1 MTSTVRH
8 HMDTVCR
15 LTYNHLPGF
24 QRRGRKEGSRRMGV
38 LSTPDMIVFFASLLA
53 VMVLGLWAGRKEDT
67 SEDFYLAGKT
77 TRWWGVAGSI
87 FGSNVSA
94 NHIVGMMGVGFS
106 LGFAQ
111 SHFEIT
117 AIAGLLLLAY
127 GFLPVYRKLNV
138 YTLSEYLSRR
148 YDDRCRVLYAILM
161 VFALV
166 VIQIVPGFYIGSRS
180 LNILLAEDTTTA
192 SGAPDPGAAVD
203 QQAPVARHAQI
214 GFRHYVIGILIM
226 MLVTG
231 TYTILGGL
239 KAVIVTD
246 VIQSVLML
254 AGGLI
259 VAVLTFAQPEIGGWA
274 GMRALDAA
282 PGARD
287 MMHLYLPSNHPRL
300 PWSGV
305 LTGLLIMHFHY
316 WSTNQFIVQRAL
328 SARSTREARFGIIV
342 AGFLKLLI
350 PLFSIGTG
358 VAAYYLF
365 AARLPGTVLDQDTA
379 FPVLIRHVVSPLGL
393 GLVGVVAAG
402 LIGAILSSID
412 SMLNSAATII
422 TFDFYRRYL
431 RPNASEKELIRVGQ
445 WCIVIFLAGA
455 ALLTIF
461 TMDPNS
467 QDSFFLEIA
476 NEQSKLTVGIVVAF
490 GLGMFWRRSTA
501 AAGLAAIVAG
511 IVFSYALPPLYRWLL
526 APYEPFAGVLG
537 AELNFMHRVAVVT
550 VLTVLVHVAVSLKTQ
565 PNVEKSRCTWT
576 DLGGH
581 QPHVLRRALGA
592 LAASIVL
599 YALLAVVLVA
609 GWTTPLVAG
618 LIAAVWTWG
627 LFVVAAVARCR
638 HQGRPCSLC
647 GLVAED
653 RVWAGLLAAT
663 AILMMFYFA

>member
-1 MTSTVRH
+1 
-8 HMDTVCR
+8 
-15 LTYNHLPGF
+15 
-24 QRRGRKEGSRRMGV
+24 MGA
-38 LSTPDMIVFFASLLA
+38 LSTPDLIVFVVSLLA
-53 VMVLGLWAGRKEDT
+53 VMALGLWAGRKEDT
-67 SEDFYLAGKT
+67 SEDFYLAGRT

-106 LGFAQ
+106 VGFAQ

-127 GFLPVYRKLNV
+127 GFLPVYRKLNI

-148 YDDRCRVLYAILM
+148 YDDRCRVLYAALM
-161 VFALV
+161 IFILV

-180 LNILLAEDTTTA
+180 LNILLAEDTAITA
-192 SGAPDPGAAVD
+192 TAPDAGAESSGDPVTEPGDV
-203 QQAPVARHAQI
+203 RHAQI
-214 GFRHYVIGILIM
+214 GFRHFVLGILVM
-226 MLVTG
+226 MFVTG

-246 VIQSVLML
+246 VIQSVMML

-259 VAVLTFAQPEIGGWA
+259 VAVLTFTQPEIGGWA

-287 MMHLYLPSNHPRL
+287 MMHLYLPSNHEML

-328 SARSTREARFGIIV
+328 AARSDREARVGIIA

-365 AARLPGTVLDQDTA
+365 VARLPGITLDQDTA
-379 FPVLIRHVVSPLGL
+379 FPMLMRHVVAPVGF
-393 GLVGVVAAG
+393 GLVGMVAAG

-412 SMLNSAATII
+412 SMLNSAATIVTI
-422 TFDFYRRYL
+422 DFYRRYL
-431 RPNASEKELIRVGQ
+431 RPDASEKELVRVGQ
-445 WCIVIFLAGA
+445 ACIVVFLAVA

-467 QDSFFLEIA
+467 KDSFFLNIA
-476 NEQSKLTVGIVVAF
+476 NEQARFAIGIVVAF
-490 GLGMFWRRSTA
+490 GLGMFWKRSTA

-511 IVFSYALPPLYRWLL
+511 IVFSFALPPLYAGLL
-526 APYEPFAGVLG
+526 APHEPIARVFGD
-537 AELNFMHRVAVVT
+537 ELNFMHRVAVVT
-550 VLTVLVHVAVSLKTQ
+550 ILTVLVHVVVTLKTQ
-565 PNVEKSRCTWT
+565 PNAEKSRFTWT

-581 QPHVLRRALGA
+581 KPRVLRRALAA
-592 LAASIVL
+592 LAASIML
-599 YALLAVVLVA
+599 YAVLGVVLFV
-609 GWTTPLVAG
+609 GWTTPLVTGVIGA
-618 LIAAVWTWG
+618 IWTWG
-627 LFVVAAVARCR
+627 LFVVSAVAAQRR
-638 HQGRPCSLC
+638 DDRSCSF
-647 GLVAED
+647 GSLVTDD
-653 RVWAGLLAAT
+653 RIWAGLLAAT
-663 AILMMFYFA
+663 AVWMMYYFA

>member
-1 MTSTVRH
+1 
-8 HMDTVCR
+8 
-15 LTYNHLPGF
+15 
-24 QRRGRKEGSRRMGV
+24 MGA
-38 LSTPDMIVFFASLLA
+38 LSTPDLIVFVASLLA
-53 VMVLGLWAGRKEDT
+53 VMALGLWAGRKEDT
-67 SEDFYLAGKT
+67 SEDFYLAGRT

-106 LGFAQ
+106 VGFAQ

-148 YDDRCRVLYAILM
+148 YNDGCRVLYAVVMI
-161 VFALV
+161 FTLV

-180 LNILLAEDTTTA
+180 LNILLAEDTSATSAAPEAEAET
-192 SGAPDPGAAVD
+192 SGDPAEPPATS
-203 QQAPVARHAQI
+203 RHAQI
-214 GFRHYVIGILIM
+214 GFHHYVIGILVM
-226 MLVTG
+226 MFVTG

-254 AGGLI
+254 VGGLI
-259 VAVLTFAQPEIGGWA
+259 VALLTFTQPEIGGWS

-282 PGARD
+282 PDARD
-287 MMHLYLPSNHPRL
+287 MMHLYLPSDHDRL

-328 SARSTREARFGIIV
+328 AARSGGEARMGIIV

-358 VAAYYLF
+358 IAAYYLF
-365 AARLPGTVLDQDTA
+365 AARLPGTILDQDTA
-379 FPVLIRHVVSPLGL
+379 FPMLMRDVVAPVGF
-393 GLVGVVAAG
+393 GLVGIVAAG

-412 SMLNSAATII
+412 SMLNSAATIVTI
-422 TFDFYRRYL
+422 AFYQRYL
-431 RPNASEKELIRVGQ
+431 RPNASEKELVRCGQ
-445 WCIVIFLAGA
+445 ACIVAFLVGA

-467 QDSFFLEIA
+467 KDSFFLNIA
-476 NEQSKLTVGIVVAF
+476 NEQTKLTVGIVVAF
-490 GLGMFWRRSTA
+490 GLGMFWKRSTA
-501 AAGLAAIVAG
+501 AAALAAIFAG
-511 IVFSYALPPLYRWLL
+511 IAFSYALPPLYVRLL
-526 APYEPFAGVLG
+526 APHEPIARVLG
-537 AELNFMHRVAVVT
+537 PELNFMHRVAAVT
-550 VLTVLVHVAVSLKTQ
+550 ILTVLVHVVVTLKTQ
-565 PNVEKSRCTWT
+565 PDVEKSKFTWT
-576 DLGGH
+576 DLCGH
-581 QPHVLRRALGA
+581 KPQVLRRALFA
-592 LAASIVL
+592 LGASIVL
-599 YALLAVVLVA
+599 YALLGVVLFV
-609 GWTTPLVAG
+609 GWSTPLVTG

-627 LFVVAAVARCR
+627 LVIVAAVAARR
-638 HQGRPCSLC
+638 RDDRPVSVIAVL
-647 GLVAED
+647 ADD
-653 RVWAGLLAAT
+653 RFWAGLLAAT
-663 AILMMFYFA
+663 AVWMMYYFA

>member
-1 MTSTVRH
+1 
-8 HMDTVCR
+8 
-15 LTYNHLPGF
+15 
-24 QRRGRKEGSRRMGV
+24 MGA
-38 LSTPDMIVFFASLLA
+38 LSTPDLAVFIASLVA

-67 SEDFYLAGKT
+67 PEDFYLAGRT

-106 LGFAQ
+106 VGFAQ

-148 YDDRCRVLYAILM
+148 YDDRCRVLYAALM
-161 VFALV
+161 IFILV
-166 VIQIVPGFYIGSRS
+166 VIQIVPGFYIGSRA
-180 LNILLAEDTTTA
+180 LNILLAEDTAKTTTA
-192 SGAPDPGAAVD
+192 PTPETGTGGDPAEAPGAV
-203 QQAPVARHAQI
+203 RHAQI
-214 GFRHYVIGILIM
+214 GFRHYVLGILVM
-226 MLVTG
+226 TFVTG

-254 AGGLI
+254 VGGLI
-259 VAVLTFAQPEIGGWA
+259 VAVLTFAEPEIGGWA

-287 MMHLYLPSNHPRL
+287 MMHLYLPSDHPKL

-316 WSTNQFIVQRAL
+316 WSTNQFIVQRTLA
-328 SARSTREARFGIIV
+328 ARSGREARMGIIV

-358 VAAYYLF
+358 IAAYYLF

-379 FPVLIRHVVSPLGL
+379 FPMLMRHVVAPVGF
-393 GLVGVVAAG
+393 GLVGIVAAG

-412 SMLNSAATII
+412 SMLNSAATIV
-422 TFDFYRRYL
+422 TMDFYQRYF
-431 RPNASEKELIRVGQ
+431 RPGASEKELVRVGQ
-445 WCIVIFLAGA
+445 ACIVVFLAVA
-455 ALLTIF
+455 ALLTVF

-467 QDSFFLEIA
+467 KDSFFLNIA
-476 NEQSKLTVGIVVAF
+476 NEQARFAIGIVVAF
-490 GLGMFWRRSTA
+490 GLGMFWKRSTA

-511 IVFSYALPPLYRWLL
+511 IVFSYALPPLYLRLL
-526 APYEPFAGVLG
+526 APCEPVARVLG
-537 AELNFMHRVAVVT
+537 TELNFMHRVAAVT
-550 VLTVLVHVAVSLKTQ
+550 ILTALVHVVVTLKTQ
-565 PNVEKSRCTWT
+565 PDAEKSRFTWT

-581 QPHVLRRALGA
+581 HPQVLRRALGA
-592 LAASIVL
+592 LAASIAL
-599 YALLAVVLVA
+599 FALLAGVLMA
-609 GWTTPLVAG
+609 GWATPLAVG
-618 LIAAVWTWG
+618 LLAAVWTWS
-627 LFVVAAVARCR
+627 LFIVAAIAVRRGEGCE
-638 HQGRPCSLC
+638 CSFRLI
-647 GLVAED
+647 VTED
-653 RVWAGLLAAT
+653 RFWAGLLAAT
-663 AILMMFYFA
+663 AVLMMYYFA

>member
-1 MTSTVRH
+1 MGA
-8 HMDTVCR
+8 
-15 LTYNHLPGF
+15 LT
-24 QRRGRKEGSRRMGV
+24 
-38 LSTPDMIVFFASLLA
+38 TPDLA
-53 VMVLGLWAGRKEDT
+53 VFIVSLVAVMALGLWAGRKEDT
-67 SEDFYLAGKT
+67 SEDFYLAGRT

-106 LGFAQ
+106 VGFAQ

-148 YDDRCRVLYAILM
+148 YDDRCRVLYAALM
-161 VFALV
+161 IFILV

-180 LNILLAEDTTTA
+180 LNILLAEDTAATVAAADAEAGTGGDTA
-192 SGAPDPGAAVD
+192 DAPT
-203 QQAPVARHAQI
+203 VARHAQI
-214 GFRHYVIGILIM
+214 GFRHFVLGILVM
-226 MLVTG
+226 AFVTG

-246 VIQSVLML
+246 VIQSVMML
-254 AGGLI
+254 VGGLI
-259 VAVLTFAQPEIGGWA
+259 VAVLTFTQTEINGWA

-287 MMHLYLPSNHPRL
+287 MMHLYLPSNHVNL

-328 SARSTREARFGIIV
+328 AARSGQEARMGIIV

-365 AARLPGTVLDQDTA
+365 AARLPGTTLDQDTA
-379 FPVLIRHVVSPLGL
+379 FPMLMRHVVAPVGF
-393 GLVGVVAAG
+393 GLVGIVAAG

-412 SMLNSAATII
+412 SMLNSAATIV
-422 TFDFYRRYL
+422 TKDFYQRYF
-431 RPNASEKELIRVGQ
+431 RPGASEKELVRFGQ
-445 WCIVIFLAGA
+445 VCIVVFLAAA

-467 QDSFFLEIA
+467 KDSFFLNIA
-476 NEQSKLTVGIVVAF
+476 NEQSRFAIGIVVAF
-490 GLGMFWRRSTA
+490 GLGMFWKRSTA
-501 AAGLAAIVAG
+501 AAALAAIVAG
-511 IVFSYALPPLYRWLL
+511 IVFSYALPPLYARLSVQ
-526 APYEPFAGVLG
+526 YEPIARVLG
-537 AELNFMHRVAVVT
+537 PELNFMHRVAVVAI
-550 VLTVLVHVAVSLKTQ
+550 LTVLVHVAVTLKTK
-565 PNVEKSRCTWT
+565 PDAEKSRFTWT

-581 QPHVLRRALGA
+581 QPQVLRRALGA
-592 LAASIVL
+592 LVASIVL
-599 YALLAVVLVA
+599 YAVLGIVLFL

-618 LIAAVWTWG
+618 LIAAIWTLS
-627 LFVVAAVARCR
+627 LFIVSVIASRR
-638 HQGRPCSLC
+638 RESRPLSFGSL
-647 GLVAED
+647 VTED
-653 RVWAGLLAAT
+653 RFWAGLLAAT
-663 AILMMFYFA
+663 AVMMMYYFA

>member
-1 MTSTVRH
+1 
-8 HMDTVCR
+8 
-15 LTYNHLPGF
+15 
-24 QRRGRKEGSRRMGV
+24 MGA
-38 LSTPDMIVFFASLLA
+38 LSTPDLTLFFASLVA

-67 SEDFYLAGKT
+67 SQDFYLAGKNA
-77 TRWWGVAGSI
+77 RWWGVAGSI

-106 LGFAQ
+106 VGFAQ

-117 AIAGLLLLAY
+117 AVAGLLLLAY

-148 YDDRCRVLYAILM
+148 YDDRCRVLYAVIM
-161 VFALV
+161 IFTLV

-180 LNILLAEDTTTA
+180 LNILLAEDTATTA
-192 SGAPDPGAAVD
+192 TAPGPAAEAEAASEAAGEED
-203 QQAPVARHAQI
+203 LAAGPAPAAARHAQI
-214 GFRHYVIGILIM
+214 GFRHYVIGILVM
-226 MLVTG
+226 VFVTG

-239 KAVIVTD
+239 KAVIITD

-328 SARSTREARFGIIV
+328 AARSAREARVGIVV

-365 AARLPGTVLDQDTA
+365 AARLPGTALDQDTA
-379 FPVLIRHVVSPLGL
+379 FPMLMRHVVAPLGF

-412 SMLNSAATII
+412 SMLNSAATVI
-422 TFDFYRRYL
+422 TFDFYRRYF
-431 RPNASEKELIRVGQ
+431 RPGASEKELVRVGQ
-445 WCIVIFLAGA
+445 ACIVAFLAGA

-467 QDSFFLEIA
+467 QDSFFLQIA
-476 NEQSKLTVGIVVAF
+476 DEQAKLTIGIVVAF

-501 AAGLAAIVAG
+501 AAGLASIVAG
-511 IVFSYALPPLYRWLL
+511 IVFSYALPPLYRWCL
-526 APYEPFAGVLG
+526 APREPIAALFGE
-537 AELNFMHRVAVVT
+537 ELNFMHRAALVT
-550 VLTVLVHVAVSLKTQ
+550 VLTVLVHVVVTLKTQ
-565 PNVEKSRCTWT
+565 PDAEKSRFTWT

-581 QPHVLRRALGA
+581 RPHVLRRVLIALGA
-592 LAASIVL
+592 SIAL
-599 YALLAVVLVA
+599 YALLALVLLA

-618 LIAAVWTWG
+618 LVAAVWTWA
-627 LFVVAAVARCR
+627 LFVVAAVAARR
-638 HQGRPCSLC
+638 GEGRPVSLHAA
-647 GLVAED
+647 VTDD
-653 RVWAGLLAAT
+653 RFWAGLLAAT
-663 AILMMFYFA
+663 AVWMMFHFA